1 MNTLKPRIT
10 IVGLGLIGGSIGL
23 ALREAGVASNVI
35 GHDKERSAS
44 TQAEKLG
51 AVDRTDWNL
60 VSACEGSDLIILAT
74 PVGAIEGTMRAIGPY
89 LEAGCVVMDTAS
101 LKEPVLAWAAE
112 TLPEKVHFVGGNP
125 ILSQSVDSPGG
136 LEAARADLFRNG
148 LFCVVPSPTA
158 DPAAVKLVTDLVAI
172 LGAKPLFFDPLEHD
186 GQLAAVEHLPAI
198 LALALVETVS
208 RQPIWRDLRQ
218 VAGPAFEISTHLVA
232 ADPAAHRDMYLSNRD
247 NIVRWIDVFTASLTS
262 IRQALVENRSE
273 ELVGRFGDALS
284 ERGKWLQDR
293 ASGQWQEGPRP
304 EMPTRASMLEGLFG
318 TFWRRKP
325 KTEES

>member
-23 ALREAGVASNVI
+23 ALREASVASNVI

-112 TLPEKVHFVGGNP
+112 TLPEQVHFVGGNP

-136 LEAARADLFRNG
+136 LKAARADLFQNG

-158 DPAAVKLVTDLVAI
+158 DPAAVKLVTDLAAI
-172 LGAKPLFFDPLEHD
+172 LGAKPLFFDPVEHD

-232 ADPAAHRDMYLSNRD
+232 ADPAAHSAMCLSNRD

-273 ELVGRFGDALS
+273 ELAGRFGDALA

-293 ASGQWQEGPRP
+293 ASGQRHEDLPP
-304 EMPTRASMLEGLFG
+304 EMPTRAGMLEGLFG

-325 KTEES
+325 KTKES